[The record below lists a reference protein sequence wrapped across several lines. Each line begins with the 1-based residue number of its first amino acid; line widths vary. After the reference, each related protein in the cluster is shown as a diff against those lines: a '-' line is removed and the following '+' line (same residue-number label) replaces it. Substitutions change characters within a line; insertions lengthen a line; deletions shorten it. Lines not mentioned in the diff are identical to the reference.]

1 MSAYFLNSTPV
12 LKLVLENPLMDV
24 RYPREGE
31 ILAVI
36 DTGYEGFAL
45 IPESIFKQLLLHQL
59 APQRRQLI
67 LADGSTRISIGTYA
81 KLVSEELGLSLD
93 GFVETFEAVEETTIG
108 MEFLRNVRLELDY
121 CTDRIEISRCP

>member
-1 MSAYFLNSTPV
+1 MSAYFLDSTPV
-12 LKLVLENPLMDV
+12 VRLALENPLMGA

-36 DTGYEGFAL
+36 DSGYEGFAL
-45 IPESIFKQLLLHQL
+45 VPESVFKGLLLHQL

-67 LADGSTRISIGTYA
+67 LADGSTRNSTGTYA
-81 KLVSEELGLSLD
+81 KLISEGLDLHLD

-108 MEFLRNVRLELDY
+108 VEFLRNVRLELDY
-121 CTDRIEISRCP
+121 CTGRIEISRCP